1 MLTYITR
8 RLMLMIVTLFGI
20 MLISFAIVQLA
31 PGGPVETMLARLS
44 GTDAGISG
52 RLGGSGDIGAQS
64 QSSNDGYRGSQ
75 GMDAQLIERL
85 NKQYGFDKP
94 APERFA
100 KMMWDYIR
108 FDFGESLFSG
118 ESVIKLIRQKL
129 PVSMSLGLWIMLLS
143 YAISIPL
150 GIKKAVSDGSR
161 FDMWTS
167 IIITIGYAL
176 PAFLVAVVL
185 LIVFA
190 GGSFY
195 QIFPPQGLWSENFD
209 QLSFMGKITDY
220 LWHIVLPVSAMVL
233 AAFANL
239 TLLTKNSFLDE
250 INKQY
255 VMTARMKGLK
265 ENQVLYGHVFRNAML
280 LVIAGFP
287 AAFIHAFFTGSLLI
301 EVTFNL
307 DGLGLLSYNSI
318 IGRDYTIVFG
328 SLFIF
333 SLIGLLVNLVS
344 DLIFTSIDPRI
355 DFETREV

>member
-1 MLTYITR
+1 MLVYITR
-8 RLMLMIVTLFGI
+8 RLLLMIVTIFGI
-20 MLISFAIVQLA
+20 MLVSFAIVQLA
-31 PGGPVETMLARLS
+31 PGGPVETMMAKLS
-44 GTDAGISG
+44 GTDTGLSG
-52 RLGGSGDIGAQS
+52 RLGGAGDLGGATASGDA
-64 QSSNDGYRGSQ
+64 YRGSQ
-75 GMDAQLIERL
+75 GMDSQLIEKL
-85 NKQYGFDKP
+85 KKQYGFDKP
-94 APERFA
+94 APERFF
-100 KMMWDYIR
+100 KMMTDYVR
-108 FDFGESLFSG
+108 FDFGDSLFSG

-150 GIKKAVSDGSR
+150 GIRKAVRDGSR
-161 FDMWTS
+161 FDVWTS
-167 IIITIGYAL
+167 IIVTIGYAL
-176 PAFLVAVVL
+176 PGFLVAVVL

-195 QIFPPQGLWSENFD
+195 QIFPPQGLWSENWD
-209 QLSFMGKITDY
+209 QLSFLAKITDY
-220 LWHIVLPVSAMVL
+220 LWHLALPITAMVL

-255 VMTARMKGLK
+255 VLTARMKGLT

-318 IGRDYTIVFG
+318 MGRDYTIVFG
-328 SLFIF
+328 SLYIF
-333 SLIGLLVNLVS
+333 SLIGLFVNLVS
-344 DLIFTSIDPRI
+344 DLIFTAIDPRI

>member
-1 MLTYITR
+1 MIAYIAR
-8 RLMLMIVTLFGI
+8 RLVLMVVTIFGI

-44 GTDAGISG
+44 GTDAGLAGQI
-52 RLGGSGDIGAQS
+52 GGNGDFGAQA
-64 QSSNDGYRGSQ
+64 QGANDAYRGSQ
-75 GMDAQLIERL
+75 GMDQQLIDKL
-85 NKQYGFDKP
+85 KAQYGFDRP
-94 APERFA
+94 AHERFF
-100 KMMWDYIR
+100 KMIADYAR
-108 FDFGESLFSG
+108 FDFGKSLFG
-118 ESVIKLIRQKL
+118 DESVIGLIKRKL
-129 PVSMSLGLWIMLLS
+129 PVSMSLGLWILIFS
-143 YAISIPL
+143 YAVSIPL
-150 GIKKAVSDGSR
+150 GIRKAVKDGTR
-161 FDMWTS
+161 FDVWTS
-167 IIITIGYAL
+167 IVITIGYAL
-176 PAFLVAVVL
+176 PGFLVAVVL

-195 QIFPPQGLWSENFD
+195 QIFPPQGLWSENWD
-209 QLSFMGKITDY
+209 KLSLLGKIGDY
-220 LWHIVLPVSAMVL
+220 FWHLALPITAMVL

-255 VMTARMKGLK
+255 VLTARMKGLTQR
-265 ENQVLYGHVFRNAML
+265 QVLYRHVFRNAML

-287 AAFIHAFFTGSLLI
+287 SAFIHAFFTGSLLI

-328 SLFIF
+328 SLYIF
-333 SLIGLLVNLVS
+333 SLIGLFVNLVS
-344 DLIFTSIDPRI
+344 DLIFTAIDPRI